1 VLGKAINLL
10 KDEGLVFLGDI
21 MDQGRKEALLDSLIN
36 FKRQNSDKGYKTKT
50 DWSNELFISYSFFE
64 DLQHDLPQIT
74 GVHRTEKIGTD
85 GNELTDFRFDVVL
98 TINKKIPTKP
108 NRPRKKHQLG
118 EADWKNYPTQAVA
131 KKIPSTSLAYIAF
144 TSGTTGF
151 PKGVMVEHKS
161 VLRLVLN
168 TNYVTVLPEDRLM
181 HAAPLSFDA
190 STFEIWAALLN
201 GGVVH
206 TIKKDTLLNFSAL
219 EEVLNR
225 SHIQIAWLTSP
236 LFNTLIDFAPQLLQ
250 HFRTLLVGGDALSP
264 AHIRKA
270 QEHFPNLKIIN
281 GYGPTENTTFSTTFP
296 ITKESLLEYPT
307 IPIGRPI
314 ANSSC
319 YIFKETNNQHLSPI
333 GIFGELYVA
342 GDGLARGYLND
353 VLLTNSKFIKHPL
366 LKDER
371 LYRTGDRAK
380 WLPDGNIEF
389 GGRLDEQIKIRGFR
403 IEVKEI
409 EHQLT
414 LQNGVKGAVV
424 VVHENENKEKVL
436 AAYLSTDSE
445 INLDEVKSSLAHFL
459 PDYMIPDFFI
469 VLDSIPLNEN
479 GKVDRN
485 ALPPVM
491 AARTGQ
497 DNTLPRNATEE
508 KLHAIW
514 KRVLGLPSMGV
525 NDNFFQLGGHS
536 LRATQVI
543 SLVLEKMSVKISI
556 REIFLHPTIAQL
568 SKVVLSKERVNLV
581 HIERVAT
588 QPHYEVSYEQR
599 RLWVL
604 SQFERDQIVYNMP
617 GVYKLTHTNRT
628 IFEQVLQLLI
638 ERHESLRTIFVSV
651 EGEPRQK
658 ILEWNKDVFALTFH
672 DLRGMVQVQE
682 VVDRMAQEEALK
694 PFALDKGPLFRTTLL
709 QTSED
714 EYVFLYTLHHIICD
728 GWSVG
733 VIVKEISLL
742 YEVFM
747 AGQQNPLPPLS
758 IQYRDYAAWQRQ
770 QLTGHELENHRGY
783 WLQKL
788 QAPLPILNLPTDFAR
803 PKVKSFE
810 GKGMAF
816 ELDETLSVKTEQ
828 LCQTHDA
835 TLFMTFLAVV
845 QLVLSKY
852 SKQTDLII
860 GAPVSGRVHKDL
872 EPLIGFFVNMIV
884 LRQTVD
890 EEITFSEFLKHSKRN
905 VLEAY
910 DHQVHP
916 YDKLIGDLG
925 LQRDIS
931 RNPLF
936 DVVVTAD
943 VNDLLIN
950 GIEVPEKSKV
960 QVEDV
965 ALEFNIGSKF
975 DLMLRM
981 IRLENKRIKID
992 IHFNSGLFKE
1002 RSILLLKDWI
1012 IRTLEAITTDANL
1025 RIADLPLNWNIEPT
1039 TPKVTAEFNF

>member
-1 VLGKAINLL
+1 
-10 KDEGLVFLGDI
+10 
-21 MDQGRKEALLDSLIN
+21 
-36 FKRQNSDKGYKTKT
+36 
-50 DWSNELFISYSFFE
+50 
-64 DLQHDLPQIT
+64 
-74 GVHRTEKIGTD
+74 
-85 GNELTDFRFDVVL
+85 
-98 TINKKIPTKP
+98 
-108 NRPRKKHQLG
+108 
-118 EADWKNYPTQAVA
+118 
-131 KKIPSTSLAYIAF
+131 
-144 TSGTTGF
+144 
-151 PKGVMVEHKS
+151 
-161 VLRLVLN
+161 
-168 TNYVTVLPEDRLM
+168 
-181 HAAPLSFDA
+181 
-190 STFEIWAALLN
+190 
-201 GGVVH
+201 
-206 TIKKDTLLNFSAL
+206 
-219 EEVLNR
+219 
-225 SHIQIAWLTSP
+225 
-236 LFNTLIDFAPQLLQ
+236 
-250 HFRTLLVGGDALSP
+250 
-264 AHIRKA
+264 
-270 QEHFPNLKIIN
+270 
-281 GYGPTENTTFSTTFP
+281 
-296 ITKESLLEYPT
+296 
-307 IPIGRPI
+307 
-314 ANSSC
+314 
-319 YIFKETNNQHLSPI
+319 
-333 GIFGELYVA
+333 
-342 GDGLARGYLND
+342 
-353 VLLTNSKFIKHPL
+353 
-366 LKDER
+366 
-371 LYRTGDRAK
+371 
-380 WLPDGNIEF
+380 
-389 GGRLDEQIKIRGFR
+389 
-403 IEVKEI
+403 
-409 EHQLT
+409 
-414 LQNGVKGAVV
+414 
-424 VVHENENKEKVL
+424 
-436 AAYLSTDSE
+436 
-445 INLDEVKSSLAHFL
+445 
-459 PDYMIPDFFI
+459 
-469 VLDSIPLNEN
+469 
-479 GKVDRN
+479 
-485 ALPPVM
+485 
-491 AARTGQ
+491 
-497 DNTLPRNATEE
+497 
-508 KLHAIW
+508 
-514 KRVLGLPSMGV
+514 
-525 NDNFFQLGGHS
+525 
-536 LRATQVI
+536 
-543 SLVLEKMSVKISI
+543 
-556 REIFLHPTIAQL
+556 
-568 SKVVLSKERVNLV
+568 
-581 HIERVAT
+581 
-588 QPHYEVSYEQR
+588 
-599 RLWVL
+599 
-604 SQFERDQIVYNMP
+604 MP